1 MKMQRFSYE
10 NVSTSRA
17 YGFRGQRNHCWPLI
31 SSIQRDLPGCEEQK
45 ATEMEKRVR
54 ILALFSEALQ
64 RAFSEIEPTELECV
78 AIAQHYG
85 IASPLCDLSWSP
97 WVALFFAS
105 DGGLTGDVGIVQCF
119 SISNLTELMG
129 HGKSLFGTVRIVEV
143 KFVPRIT
150 AQQGFFLELPG
161 HRLDKQ
167 MIPFS
172 QTFEQHDGLVFE
184 DEHLDITRSQIYP
197 SAAEDRFAAFAN
209 PVLKTY
215 PFIPL
220 HLPLTGAD
228 YFFEAKKWYPE
239 QFSQVEKD
247 IESLGLE
254 LCEFHC
260 RLQAE
265 PSLRDYER
273 SFTRLKTALSLIFS
287 SLNQGQQC
295 TMTELVEYYVSQ
307 AGDES
312 QKVIMKVWKT
322 MNVSH
327 TD

>member
-1 MKMQRFSYE
+1 MASVGKEIY
-10 NVSTSRA
+10 
-17 YGFRGQRNHCWPLI
+17 CWPLI

-45 ATEMEKRVR
+45 ATKMEKRVR

-85 IASPLCDLSWSP
+85 VASPLCDLSWSP

-105 DGGLTGDVGIVQCF
+105 DGGLTGDVGIMQCF
-119 SISNLTELMG
+119 SISNLTEMMG

-150 AQQGFFLELPG
+150 AQQGFFIELPG

-167 MIPFS
+167 IIPFS
-172 QTFEQHDGLVFE
+172 LTFEQHEGLVFE
-184 DEHLDITRSQIYP
+184 DEHLQITRSRIYP
-197 SAAEDRFAAFAN
+197 PAEEDRFAAFAR
-209 PVLKTY
+209 PTLKTY

-220 HLPLTGAD
+220 HRPFTSED
-228 YFFEAKKWYPE
+228 YYFEAKGWYPE
-239 QFSQVEKD
+239 QFEQGGKD
-247 IESLGLE
+247 LESLGRE
-254 LCEFHC
+254 LCEFHF
-260 RLQAE
+260 RLQTE
-265 PSLRDYER
+265 SNLRDYER
-273 SFTRLKTALSLIFS
+273 SITRLRTALGHIFLSLT
-287 SLNQGQQC
+287 QGQLC
-295 TMTELVEYYVSQ
+295 TMTELVKYYVSQ
-307 AGDES
+307 AGGES
-312 QKVIMKVWKT
+312 QEVIMQVWKT